1 MQYVNRIYAI
11 SLSLTEASFLVSK
24 VSILLIRNLS
34 TIHKPD
40 KSLISIKHWKQ
51 PP

>member
-11 SLSLTEASFLVSK
+11 SLSLTEASLVSK